1 MNKLLIKNKE
11 VFQGEKYLY
20 KNKNYFEGWYFK
32 NTFHNKTISFIP
44 GINIYKDKTKAFIQ
58 VLMNHKSYF
67 FDYDIEDFKYNHHPF
82 FIKIGNNY
90 FSKERIHLNIYDKKR
105 KVFIQG
111 DLTYSNSISIRK
123 NLIQPNIMGPFS
135 YLPFMEC
142 NHAILH
148 MKNEVN
154 GFIKINK
161 KEFIFDKGTGYIE
174 KDWGSSFPKS
184 YIWIQ
189 GNQFKKKDA
198 SFMLSI
204 ANIPLKVFSFTGVI
218 CVLIIA
224 GKEYR
229 FTTYNHCKIIKYK
242 ISNEMIQIVLK
253 QKDYI
258 LIVQSFYED
267 GKRLLAPVK
276 GKMEKDVLESVSAEV
291 SVTLKKKEDI
301 LFFDTST
308 NCGLELVKK

>member
-1 MNKLLIKNKE
+1 MRNKE
-11 VFQGEKYLY
+11 VFQGEKYLE
-20 KNKNYFEGWYFK
+20 KDKEYFEGWYFK
-32 NTFHNKTISFIP
+32 NTSQSKTISFIP
-44 GINIYKDKTKAFIQ
+44 GISIHKKKKKTFIQ

-67 FDYDIEDFKYNHHPF
+67 FYYDISEFKYSHNPF

-90 FSKERIHLNIYDKKR
+90 FSKEKIHINIYDKK
-105 KVFIQG
+105 KKIFLQG
-111 DLTYSNSISIRK
+111 DLNYSNSISIRK
-123 NLIQPNIMGPFS
+123 SLIQPNIMGPFS
-135 YLPFMEC
+135 YISFMEC
-142 NHAILH
+142 NHAILC

-154 GFIKINK
+154 GSIKINK
-161 KEFIFDKGTGYIE
+161 KEIIFNQGTGYIE
-174 KDWGSSFPKS
+174 KDWGTSFPKS
-184 YIWIQ
+184 YIWMQ

-204 ANIPLKVFSFTGVI
+204 ANIPFKVFSFKGVI
-218 CVLIIA
+218 CVLIID

-242 ISNEMIQIVLK
+242 ISNEMIQIILK
-253 QKDYI
+253 QKDYT
-258 LIVQSFYED
+258 LIIQSFYEI

-291 SVTLKKKEDI
+291 SVTLKEKEDI
-301 LFFDTST
+301 LFMDTST